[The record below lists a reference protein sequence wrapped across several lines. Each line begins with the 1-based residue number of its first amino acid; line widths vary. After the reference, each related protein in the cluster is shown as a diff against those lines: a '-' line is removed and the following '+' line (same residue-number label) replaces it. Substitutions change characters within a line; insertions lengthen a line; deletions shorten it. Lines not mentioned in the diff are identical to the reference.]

1 MMGVLGQWCRTSG
14 NHWKGAGGVR
24 GSSGKGTK
32 MPKIPG
38 KEGEEAQPEG
48 HKAEQ
53 DLSGHAKN

>member
-1 MMGVLGQWCRTSG
+1 MCVYTRE
-14 NHWKGAGGVR
+14 AGGVR